1 MSTGSSLSRG
11 PCIHEDWRQKEL
23 SDSVPAGQ
31 RPPDRDGT
39 GLRPV
44 LGRWQLLCIGIGA
57 IIGSGIFV
65 IPGPAAAQF
74 AGPAIVISFLIAA
87 LGCALAGLCYAELSA
102 MFPSAGSAYAF
113 SSRAFG
119 RVIGW
124 LVGWLLLLEYLFAAA
139 IVAQAFASYFGGLL
153 NIADAASA
161 ARVQAVLPVVVLAM
175 TAGLAVRGIELSA
188 SIVSVIVLIK
198 LGVVILVIACGAGYV
213 NPQHWSP
220 FVPHN
225 TGHWGEYGWSGVL
238 RGAGIVFYTFLGFDT
253 VAVAAQEARRPQ
265 RDVPFALI
273 GSLAVCTV
281 LFIPLMFVMTGLV
294 DYHALNVANPV
305 AVAMNAAGP
314 RLQWVVRAVDIGATI
329 GMVSVLLVILL
340 AQSRILYV
348 MAEDGLLPA
357 PLGRLH
363 ARWQTPAVATVLTA
377 TVGAVLSMMLP
388 ISMLGQMV
396 SIGVLTAFVAVA
408 LAVMVWRRK
417 YPHLARPFRTP
428 WVPVVPVGAIVI
440 CGYMAVGLP
449 TATWWRFGCWV
460 VLGLVIYGAYGARQR
475 HLMAPPGGTRNK
487 SA

>member
-1 MSTGSSLSRG
+1 MSTGSSLSRS
-11 PCIHEDWRQKEL
+11 PSIHEDERQKEL
-23 SDSVPAGQ
+23 RESVPQ
-31 RPPDRDGT
+31 HRPDGDAIR
-39 GLRPV
+39 LRPV

-119 RVIGW
+119 RVVGW

-153 NIADAASA
+153 NIADVATA

-188 SIVSVIVLIK
+188 GIVSVIVLIK
-198 LGVVILVIACGAGYV
+198 LGVIILVIASGAGYV

-225 TGHWGEYGWSGVL
+225 AGHWGEYGWSGVL

-273 GSLAVCTV
+273 GSLALCTV
-281 LFIPLMFVMTGLV
+281 LFIPMMFVMTGLV

-314 RLQWVVRAVDIGATI
+314 RLNWVVRAVDIGATI

-377 TVGAVLSMMLP
+377 VVAAALSMMLP

-417 YPHLARPFRTP
+417 YPNLVRPFRTP

-460 VLGLVIYGAYGARQR
+460 VLGLVIYGAYGARRRRLSQ
-475 HLMAPPGGTRNK
+475 
-487 SA
+487 